1 MAEPIGSGHG
11 HRAITRRTVLQLGGM
26 AAVVPFLPGMIAPSP
41 AAAAVM
47 SAGSEALTAA
57 GPGDALP
64 AGSLRYTAPA
74 TAWESQALP
83 IGNGRLGAMMFAG
96 TTEELIQFNE
106 NSLWGGL
113 NDYDNALA
121 GQPDSAYD
129 TSITGFGSYRDFGAV
144 RVALGAVTRVTA
156 PGGPY
161 QDSSSGETVA
171 QTYDGR
177 TTTKWC
183 IIGPPSHVIWQA
195 ELATPQATASYS
207 LTSANDVP
215 ERDPQQWTL
224 SGSDDGAAWTPL
236 DARTGAPFEQRGMT
250 KTYTFANTTAYR
262 FYRLDFVPKAGV
274 SHFQIAEIA
283 LAGISLAPAAPVA
296 GYRRSLDPRTGVH
309 ESRFSTTG
317 GTMTREAL
325 ASRDPDVLVFRYETD
340 DPDGFTAVISLTS
353 AQGAATTADAAAA
366 RLGFAG
372 EMANRLGYAATLR
385 IADTDGTVTA
395 TGAALRVA
403 RASRMTLLL
412 DARTNYRLS
421 AADGWRGEDPQRGID
436 ASLTAAAALPYA
448 DVRAAHVERFAEVMD
463 RASITWGESAPAV
476 LELPVDQRLTRYA
489 GGGDDPSLEQA
500 LVGYGRYLLASTSR
514 PGGLPANLQG
524 LWNDSNTPAW
534 ASDYHTNINVQMNYW
549 GAETM
554 NLSETHEALAEFIRQ
569 VAVPSR
575 VATRNAFGQN
585 VRGWTART
593 SQSIFGGNSW
603 EWNTVSSA
611 WYALHLYEHWAFTQ
625 DLSYLRD
632 LAYPLIKEICE
643 FWQDRLKALPDGTLV
658 SPLGWSPEHGPRED
672 GVMHDQQIV
681 WDLFQNYLDCA
692 DALGVDADE
701 RATVADLQARLAPN
715 RIGSWGQLQEW
726 QTDRD
731 DPADTHRHTS
741 HLFAVYPGRQITS
754 ATPELQAAA
763 LVSLKARCNEQ
774 PGVPFTES
782 SVIGDSRRSW
792 TWPWRAALFARLGD
806 GDRARSMLRGLLRYN
821 TLSNLYAT
829 HPPFQID
836 GNLGIVGAVAE
847 FVLQSHEGFIHLLPA
862 LPTAWPAGAF
872 AGLRAR
878 GGYEVSAEWADGKVT
893 SFQVV
898 ADRAPHSRP
907 IRVRVNGQ
915 DRIVQ
920 PALTASGTT
929 QDLGDWQTP
938 AVTTSVDVR
947 CTGPRAVLA
956 VTATNLESVPT
967 DITITTAYG
976 ARTFTAV
983 KPGGNAFHAFTTRA
997 RTIPAGSVAVTRTAT
1012 IDGVA
1017 TTNRS
1022 EVAYSQSTC

>member
-1 MAEPIGSGHG
+1 
-11 HRAITRRTVLQLGGM
+11 
-26 AAVVPFLPGMIAPSP
+26 
-41 AAAAVM
+41 
-47 SAGSEALTAA
+47 
-57 GPGDALP
+57 
-64 AGSLRYTAPA
+64 
-74 TAWESQALP
+74 
-83 IGNGRLGAMMFAG
+83 
-96 TTEELIQFNE
+96 
-106 NSLWGGL
+106 
-113 NDYDNALA
+113 
-121 GQPDSAYD
+121 
-129 TSITGFGSYRDFGAV
+129 
-144 RVALGAVTRVTA
+144 
-156 PGGPY
+156 
-161 QDSSSGETVA
+161 
-171 QTYDGR
+171 
-177 TTTKWC
+177 
-183 IIGPPSHVIWQA
+183 
-195 ELATPQATASYS
+195 
-207 LTSANDVP
+207 
-215 ERDPQQWTL
+215 
-224 SGSDDGAAWTPL
+224 
-236 DARTGAPFEQRGMT
+236 
-250 KTYTFANTTAYR
+250 
-262 FYRLDFVPKAGV
+262 
-274 SHFQIAEIA
+274 
-283 LAGISLAPAAPVA
+283 
-296 GYRRSLDPRTGVH
+296 
-309 ESRFSTTG
+309 
-317 GTMTREAL
+317 
-325 ASRDPDVLVFRYETD
+325 
-340 DPDGFTAVISLTS
+340 
-353 AQGAATTADAAAA
+353 
-366 RLGFAG
+366 
-372 EMANRLGYAATLR
+372 
-385 IADTDGTVTA
+385 
-395 TGAALRVA
+395 
-403 RASRMTLLL
+403 
-412 DARTNYRLS
+412 
-421 AADGWRGEDPQRGID
+421 
-436 ASLTAAAALPYA
+436 
-448 DVRAAHVERFAEVMD
+448 
-463 RASITWGESAPAV
+463 
-476 LELPVDQRLTRYA
+476 
-489 GGGDDPSLEQA
+489 
-500 LVGYGRYLLASTSR
+500 
-514 PGGLPANLQG
+514 
-524 LWNDSNTPAW
+524 
-534 ASDYHTNINVQMNYW
+534 MNYW

-632 LAYPLIKEICE
+632 LAYPLIKEICQ

-692 DALGVDADE
+692 DALGVDADY

-715 RIGSWGQLQEW
+715 KIGSWGQLQEW

-754 ATPELQAAA
+754 ETPEFQAAA

-806 GDRARSMLRGLLRYN
+806 GDRGRSMLRGLLRYN

-862 LPTAWPAGAF
+862 LPTAWPVGAF

-878 GGYEVSAEWADGKVT
+878 GGYEVSAEWADGKIT

-920 PALTASGTT
+920 PALTAAGTS
-929 QDLGDWQTP
+929 QDLGEWRMP

-956 VTATNLESVPT
+956 VTATNLEAVPI
-967 DITITTAYG
+967 DITFTTAYG
-976 ARTFTAV
+976 ATTFAAV
-983 KPGGNAFHAFTTRA
+983 KPGGRAFHAFTTRA
-997 RTIPAGSVAVTRTAT
+997 RTLPAGSVAVTRTAT
-1012 IDGVA
+1012 IDGAAV
-1017 TTNRS
+1017 TTRS
-1022 EVAYSQSTC
+1022 EVAYSQTTC

>member
-1 MAEPIGSGHG
+1 
-11 HRAITRRTVLQLGGM
+11 
-26 AAVVPFLPGMIAPSP
+26 
-41 AAAAVM
+41 
-47 SAGSEALTAA
+47 
-57 GPGDALP
+57 
-64 AGSLRYTAPA
+64 
-74 TAWESQALP
+74 
-83 IGNGRLGAMMFAG
+83 
-96 TTEELIQFNE
+96 
-106 NSLWGGL
+106 
-113 NDYDNALA
+113 
-121 GQPDSAYD
+121 
-129 TSITGFGSYRDFGAV
+129 
-144 RVALGAVTRVTA
+144 
-156 PGGPY
+156 
-161 QDSSSGETVA
+161 
-171 QTYDGR
+171 
-177 TTTKWC
+177 
-183 IIGPPSHVIWQA
+183 
-195 ELATPQATASYS
+195 
-207 LTSANDVP
+207 
-215 ERDPQQWTL
+215 
-224 SGSDDGAAWTPL
+224 
-236 DARTGAPFEQRGMT
+236 
-250 KTYTFANTTAYR
+250 
-262 FYRLDFVPKAGV
+262 
-274 SHFQIAEIA
+274 
-283 LAGISLAPAAPVA
+283 
-296 GYRRSLDPRTGVH
+296 
-309 ESRFSTTG
+309 
-317 GTMTREAL
+317 
-325 ASRDPDVLVFRYETD
+325 
-340 DPDGFTAVISLTS
+340 
-353 AQGAATTADAAAA
+353 
-366 RLGFAG
+366 
-372 EMANRLGYAATLR
+372 
-385 IADTDGTVTA
+385 
-395 TGAALRVA
+395 
-403 RASRMTLLL
+403 
-412 DARTNYRLS
+412 
-421 AADGWRGEDPQRGID
+421 
-436 ASLTAAAALPYA
+436 
-448 DVRAAHVERFAEVMD
+448 MD

-524 LWNDSNTPAW
+524 LWNNSNTPPW

-632 LAYPLIKEICE
+632 LAYPLIKEICQ

-692 DALGVDADE
+692 DALGVDADY

-715 RIGSWGQLQEW
+715 KIGSWGQLQEW

-754 ATPELQAAA
+754 ETPEFQAAA

-862 LPTAWPAGAF
+862 LPTAWPVGAF

-878 GGYEVSAEWADGKVT
+878 GGYEVSAEWADGKIT

-920 PALTASGTT
+920 PALTAAGTS
-929 QDLGDWQTP
+929 QDLGEWQTP

-956 VTATNLESVPT
+956 VTATNLEAVPI
-967 DITITTAYG
+967 DITFTTVYG
-976 ARTFTAV
+976 ATTFAAV
-983 KPGGNAFHAFTTRA
+983 KPGGRAFHAFTTRA
-997 RTIPAGSVAVTRTAT
+997 RTLPAGSVAVARTAT
-1012 IDGVA
+1012 IDGAAV
-1017 TTNRS
+1017 TTRS
-1022 EVAYSQSTC
+1022 EVAYSQTTC